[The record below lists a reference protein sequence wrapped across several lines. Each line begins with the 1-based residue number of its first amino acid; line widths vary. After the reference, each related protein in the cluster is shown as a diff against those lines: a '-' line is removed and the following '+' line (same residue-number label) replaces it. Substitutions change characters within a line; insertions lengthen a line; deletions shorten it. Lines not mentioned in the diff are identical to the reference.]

1 MTARLYRL
9 TLMHQRIDD
18 ALRRARG
25 SRTADPLAATRLAAA
40 KARIKAL
47 LFKVSLRSALA

>member
-9 TLMHQRIDD
+9 NEMHQRIDD
-18 ALRRARG
+18 ALRLARG

>member
-9 TLMHQRIDD
+9 NEMHQRIDH
-18 ALRRARG
+18 ALRMARE
-25 SRTADPLAATRLAAA
+25 SRSADPLAATRLATA
-40 KARIKAL
+40 KARVKAL